1 MTAINPRL
9 IEVLR
14 DTANRLSQGTAYRW
28 TNMGMCNCGQLA
40 QTVTGHSREEINR
53 MALEKAGDWGHQ
65 AIDHC
70 PDSGLP
76 MDHVIATMLDLG
88 LTRDDLRHLEQLSD
102 ASVLAGLPVGQRDLD
117 KRSRDDVVTYMRL
130 WADRIERRWLAAQGV
145 PDRLAVHEDGVA
157 MVETRR
163 TRSVTSRNR

>member
-1 MTAINPRL
+1 MSTINPRL
-9 IEVLR
+9 IGVLR
-14 DTANRLSQGTAYRW
+14 ATANRLSQGTAYRW

-40 QTVTGHSREEINR
+40 QTVTGHSREALNR

-65 AIDHC
+65 AVDYC

-76 MDHVIATMLDLG
+76 MDHVIGTMFDLG

-102 ASVLAGLPVGQRDLD
+102 TFVLAGLPLGQRNLD

-130 WADRIERRWLAAQGV
+130 WADLLERRWLAEQAI
-145 PDRLAVHEDGVA
+145 PDRLDGFECQVAVVG
-157 MVETRR
+157 TQG
-163 TRSVTSRNR
+163 SR